1 MTLIEALQKY
11 RYVTNDSGKTV
22 YFTDAV
28 GSIIKK
34 GENAFLPTVEL
45 FTSTGWERYTQPLI
59 THVDRV
65 NDERYCYVDGFGRI
79 LDTNN
84 SPLSVDEIRY
94 DMYNYFKDKDMAQ
107 YVADKQLIQR
117 INIMLDLLNKDNPDK
132 ETLIQEHI
140 ENKYKEVVDR
150 IKEYEKREIL

>member
-45 FTSTGWERYTQPLI
+45 FTSTGWERYATPL
-59 THVDRV
+59 
-65 NDERYCYVDGFGRI
+65 
-79 LDTNN
+79 
-84 SPLSVDEIRY
+84 
-94 DMYNYFKDKDMAQ
+94 A
-107 YVADKQLIQR
+107 
-117 INIMLDLLNKDNPDK
+117 
-132 ETLIQEHI
+132 
-140 ENKYKEVVDR
+140 
-150 IKEYEKREIL
+150 

>member
-45 FTSTGWERYTQPLI
+45 FTSTGWERYATPLALPCKKCDEKYYYI
-59 THVDRV
+59 DVYNKIGYKINIDSEF
-65 NDERYCYVDGFGRI
+65 DCERYK
-79 LDTNN
+79 T
-84 SPLSVDEIRY
+84 
-94 DMYNYFKDKDMAQ
+94 YNYFMYETIAQ

-117 INIMLDLLNKDNPDK
+117 IRITLTLLNKENPDR
-132 ETLIQEHI
+132 EMLISEYI
-140 ENKYKEVVDR
+140 NDNYKDVIDR
-150 IKEYEKREIL
+150 IKKYEEDNIK